1 MTTQMTPQTE
11 RLSSER
17 QYQADIRYQIALL
30 ADPVR
35 RVAACRHLSGQ
46 MQTSATARRL
56 VREATGAH
64 PHLPVRRRCAHLLEN
79 RSCSAH

>member
-1 MTTQMTPQTE
+1 MMTQNTTH
-11 RLSSER
+11 SER

-35 RVAACRHLSGQ
+35 RHAACRMLAGQ
-46 MQTSATARRL
+46 MEASRTARRL

-64 PHLPVRRRCAHLLEN
+64 PHRPVRRRCADLLD
-79 RSCSAH
+79 RRAC

>member
-1 MTTQMTPQTE
+1 MTTQRTQHTE
-11 RLSSER
+11 RLTTER

-64 PHLPVRRRCAHLLEN
+64 PHLPVRRRCASLLDK
-79 RSCSAH
+79 RVC

>member
-1 MTTQMTPQTE
+1 MTTQTIQQTE
-11 RLSSER
+11 RLTTER

-64 PHLPVRRRCAHLLEN
+64 PHLPVRRRCASLLDK
-79 RSCSAH
+79 RVC

>member
-1 MTTQMTPQTE
+1 MTTLNTIHT
-11 RLSSER
+11 ER

-35 RVAACRHLSGQ
+35 RQAACRHLSGQ
-46 MQTSATARRL
+46 VQTSEIARRL

-64 PHLPVRRRCAHLLEN
+64 PYLPVRRRCADLLG
-79 RSCSAH
+79 RRAS